1 MTSSEISEL
10 VPDAVRHGNLSM
22 LKALIKESEN
32 LTKGQI
38 MYMMQQQLEEMTRKD
53 D

>member
-22 LKALIKESEN
+22 LKALIKHSKN
-32 LTKGQI
+32 LTATQI
-38 MYMMQQQLEEMTRKD
+38 RYMMQQQLEEMTRKD